1 MKVCIL
7 GDGLTSLTLAKAL
20 VNENIYV
27 EIFTN
32 KKKNRIDKTRTIGI
46 TKSNLEFINDNII
59 NIEKISWKLN
69 KIEIF
74 SEKLNREKLLNF
86 EDKNDQLFSI
96 VKNYK
101 LYEIFEKSLLKN
113 RFFKKSYYKN
123 ILTDIN
129 NYDLIINLDFSNPIS
144 KKFFNKT
151 IIKKYE
157 GLAYTGILNHEK
169 ISNRVARQIFTR
181 NGPLAFLP
189 TSNYETSFV
198 YSINSLNNL
207 TKEALMKL
215 INQNN
220 SFYKIREIKK
230 ISSFELI
237 SLNPRSYYYKN
248 ILAFGELIHKIHPLA
263 GQGFNM
269 TIRDIKILVEIINN
283 KKNLGFKLN
292 SSVNKEFQ
300 KKVQH
305 RNFLFSSGID
315 FIYELFNIERK
326 IKSDLFVK
334 SLKFFVNKKPINK
347 IFKQFADN
355 GLI

>member
-74 SEKLNREKLLNF
+74 SEKLNREKLLKF

-113 RFFKKSYYKN
+113 KFFKKNHYKN
-123 ILTDIN
+123 ILTNIN
-129 NYDLIINLDFSNPIS
+129 NYDLIINLDFSNSIS
-144 KKFFNKT
+144 KKFFSKK

-157 GLAYTGILNHEK
+157 GLAYTGILKHEK

-198 YSINSLNNL
+198 YSISNLNNL
-207 TKEALMKL
+207 NKEALIKL
-215 INQNN
+215 IFQNN

-237 SLNPRSYYYKN
+237 SLNARSYYHKN

-269 TIRDIKILVEIINN
+269 TIRDTKILVEIINN
-283 KKNLGFKLN
+283 KKNLGLKLN

-315 FIYELFNIERK
+315 FIYEFFNIERK
-326 IKSDLFVK
+326 ITSDLFAK
-334 SLKFFVNKKPINK
+334 SLKFFVSKKPINK